1 MLMQIQDPSQ
11 VFDVFKIH
19 VVLQSLNPGIAS
31 KVCVFDHEI
40 KMAKKT
46 GEILY
51 SDLGQVSN

>member
-1 MLMQIQDPSQ
+1 MQIQDPSQ